1 MNIHSAIKPC
11 QQNCYNS
18 VEMVKAFNGADSP
31 SLNEWTQINISQTL
45 DGDNYKFAIALNGEE
60 AFSVINQEP
69 SILKDII
76 VYASNPWY
84 ENHNLRA

>member
-1 MNIHSAIKPC
+1 
-11 QQNCYNS
+11 
-18 VEMVKAFNGADSP
+18 MVKGFTGADSP

-84 ENHNLRA
+84 ENHDLRAWNKHWLKQDF

>member
-1 MNIHSAIKPC
+1 
-11 QQNCYNS
+11 
-18 VEMVKAFNGADSP
+18 MVKAFTGSDSP